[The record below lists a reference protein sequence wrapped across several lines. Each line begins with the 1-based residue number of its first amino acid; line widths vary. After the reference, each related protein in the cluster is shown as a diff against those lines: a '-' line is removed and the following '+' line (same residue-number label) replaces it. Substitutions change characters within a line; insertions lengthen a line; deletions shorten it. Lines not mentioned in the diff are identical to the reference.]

1 MKLSVCVVLFLLT
14 FVLLRPTTASADPLT
29 EGNILVTQ
37 DSYIHEFTLTGTWVQ
52 TFEVPYVGSS
62 TITVV
67 ARDSVVAEDG
77 KVHIYNG
84 TAEAYLTTL
93 DPATSTYEHRD
104 ADGISTANNGTYGG
118 VAVYRNFVFV
128 TDMETGDSPA
138 AGIVRFDLS
147 NGSFVRFDAD
157 LWPLGD
163 EGYTDVTVGEN
174 GILYANNP
182 RGGGPADS
190 FDMFDPVT
198 LEHLG
203 RIPYTYA
210 SGVLSTD
217 IRGIDADRD
226 GNVYVVGWGEVIF
239 KLDPA
244 GNVLK
249 ALYFGDE
256 IFDTGDIDI
265 SENGTILVGT
275 RFGDVIVTSTD
286 LDSYYTFTS
295 PVFDGSSIGVAFT
308 KPRSFTIPAPREA
321 VIDVDPSST
330 ENEVKFKGK
339 LKPLYV
345 ALLGASDLD
354 VESIIDRDSALLGD
368 PLLIDPA
375 SGTGIPV
382 PAVSFSVQDVNG
394 DSITDLV
401 FEFDVA
407 EMLLVGAIDS
417 SSQELLLNTQ
427 LHNGGT
433 VYGVDAINQSPGNGK
448 GGGNGKDK

>member
-1 MKLSVCVVLFLLT
+1 MKLNVCVVLVLLT
-14 FVLLRPTTASADPLT
+14 FVLLRPSMVSADPLT
-29 EGNILVTQ
+29 DGNILVIQ
-37 DSYIHEFTLTGTWVQ
+37 DNSVHEFTLTGTWVQ

-104 ADGISTANNGTYGG
+104 ADGISTANNGTFGG
-118 VAVYRNFVFV
+118 VAIYGNFVFV
-128 TDMETGDSPA
+128 TDMDTGGSPA
-138 AGIVRFDLS
+138 AGIVRFDLTD
-147 NGSFVRFDAD
+147 GSFVRFQANIYSF
-157 LWPLGD
+157 G
-163 EGYTDVTVGEN
+163 ENYSDVTVGEN

-182 RGGGPADS
+182 RGGTPADS

-203 RIPYTYA
+203 RIPYTYS
-210 SGVLSTD
+210 SGVWSTD

-226 GNVYVVGWGEVIF
+226 GNVYVVGWSRAVF

-244 GNVLK
+244 GNLLK
-249 ALYFGDE
+249 SLYFGDE
-256 IFDTGDIDI
+256 ISPTGDIDV

-275 RFGDVIVTSTD
+275 RSGDVIVTSTD

-295 PVFDGSSIGVAFT
+295 PVFGGSNIGVAFT
-308 KPRSFTIPAPREA
+308 KPRSFTIPPPREA

-354 VESIIDRDSALLGD
+354 VENTIDRDSALLGD
-368 PLLIDPA
+368 PLLVDPT
-375 SGTGIPV
+375 SGTGVPV
-382 PAVSFSVQDVNG
+382 PAISFSVQDVNG
-394 DSITDLV
+394 DSIADMV

-427 LHNGGT
+427 LHNGGI

-448 GGGNGKDK
+448 GGGNGKSK